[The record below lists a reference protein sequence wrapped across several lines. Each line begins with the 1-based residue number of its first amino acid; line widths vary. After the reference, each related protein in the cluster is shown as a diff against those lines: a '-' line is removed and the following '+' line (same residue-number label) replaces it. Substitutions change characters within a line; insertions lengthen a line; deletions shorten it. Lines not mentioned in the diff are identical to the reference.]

1 MRTNC
6 SNTSLWFPVVLQKAL
21 FFACV
26 SNTVRNSSSLDS
38 VLPHAKT
45 RTTCREL
52 VLCARGSALPRF
64 SPFSFVS
71 KELSSHTLLFACVSN
86 TVQNSSTLDSVL
98 FHVKARNHLS
108 RACSL
113 CKGKRADPLFFRF
126 QKARAHSSHPKHDTQ
141 LSERVTT
148 KKRTKPSQKEQRR
161 SCHCSTWFCAV
172 EVHGFGL

>member
-1 MRTNC
+1 MFQTLYGTLPVSTAFFRTPRHEPPVENLFSVQGEVHC
-6 SNTSLWFPVVLQKAL
+6 PVSHLFLSFPKNSAATP
-21 FFACV
+21 FF
-26 SNTVRNSSSLDS
+26 
-38 VLPHAKT
+38 
-45 RTTCREL
+45 
-52 VLCARGSALPRF
+52 
-64 SPFSFVS
+64 
-71 KELSSHTLLFACVSN
+71 CVSN

-141 LSERVTT
+141 LSERVLTT
-148 KKRTKPSQKEQRR
+148 KKEQNRPKKNKGG